1 MVEFDSPRDGGS
13 TSPPPSQTHETYP
26 PRNGGHV
33 VFDMNDTSV
42 AEESAPTQYHTSS
55 FLDGVRHKIAR
66 FGRLTGMHFPG
77 ISYSVLRNEH
87 DGSSGSRAGRRVG
100 GGINQDGV
108 FSNMNAKPDGPQRV
122 SNDPNDRGED
132 DDLADDTLP
141 PTYEA
146 AAADTAPTY
155 WESTVFTGNPLADSE
170 GGWTPESIHVGEP
183 ADLIEDGM
191 LLGSIFG
198 FVWNMFVSGS
208 FQFVG
213 FIMTFLLH
221 TTHAA
226 KLGSRAG
233 LGITLAQYSAVLLS
247 RLADA
252 QKTYS
257 HPDKDMH
264 KSHRRVPTPEEFRH
278 SRILCYTMLGFGC
291 FLFLQSVLKYV
302 MMYRKATRL
311 VAEARRNEQ
320 APTGQQDTDSSSVRP
335 TGFLQSLTGIN
346 PVASMS
352 GFAGRL
358 RETLFSDFG
367 MVHPAMMRSA
377 EDFIIRPGRGME
389 PNIVSVPAEDAFAV
403 HLSNFMPGMQRG
415 RGLSDPFPDYMHPTS
430 DDIEAGARRH

>member
-1 MVEFDSPRDGGS
+1 MVELDSPVEAGS
-13 TSPPPSQTHETYP
+13 TSPTPSQSHVTYP
-26 PRNGGHV
+26 PRNEGHV

-42 AEESAPTQYHTSS
+42 EEPTPSQYHTSS
-55 FLDGVRHKIAR
+55 FLDGVRHKVAR

-77 ISYSVLRNEH
+77 ISYSALRNEH
-87 DGSSGSRAGRRVG
+87 DGMSVSRSGRRIG

-108 FSNMNAKPDGPQRV
+108 FSNMNAKPDGPRRA
-122 SNDPNDRGED
+122 SDDPNDRGDD

-155 WESTVFTGNPLADSE
+155 WESTVFSGNPLADNE
-170 GGWTPESIHVGEP
+170 GGWTPDSIHVGEP
-183 ADLIEDGM
+183 ADLIENGM

-213 FIMTFLLH
+213 FILTFLLH

-252 QKTYS
+252 QETFS

-264 KSHRRVPTPEEFRH
+264 KSHRHVPSAEEFRH
-278 SRILCYTMLGFGC
+278 ARTLCYIMFGFGC
-291 FLFLQSVLKYV
+291 FLFFQSVLKYIL
-302 MMYRKATRL
+302 MYRKAKSL
-311 VAEARRNEQ
+311 VAEARRNDP
-320 APTGQQDTDSSSVRP
+320 ATPGQQATEPSSAHP
-335 TGFLQSLTGIN
+335 TGFLHSITSVN
-346 PVASMS
+346 PMTSMV

-358 RETLFSDFG
+358 RETFFSDFG

-403 HLSNFMPGMQRG
+403 HLTNIMPGMQRG

-430 DDIEAGARRH
+430 VDDLESGAHRH